1 MEVKLKTLI
10 GFRWVMNG
18 LKSNASSYPVIFDP
32 FLISVTIL
40 CPLKTPEKTI
50 FSGGIKWEHWPD
62 VG

>member
-1 MEVKLKTLI
+1 
-10 GFRWVMNG
+10 MNG

-32 FLISVTIL
+32 FLINVTIL

-62 VG
+62 VVKF